1 MFWLLAIFP
10 IKLQPKNGPNA
21 RTTILSFEVGLI
33 LCPVS
38 PAAAQGELQ
47 GDGRGGVPEA
57 GQVRLPCVQQNITN
71 PRLFIMLAK
80 YIQFFKTYN
89 KYCSF
94 QGAEG

>member
-1 MFWLLAIFP
+1 MVPMLIQQF
-10 IKLQPKNGPNA
+10 N
-21 RTTILSFEVGLI
+21 SFEVGLI